1 MTTGLTVLI
10 CTHNRVDLLERAI
23 ASLNAAQRPAIPV
36 QILVAANACTDNT
49 VERMRDYQSR
59 CEPGALPLRL
69 IEVPTPN
76 KTQTHNHALPQ
87 IETDLVA
94 FVDDDHRGGGGG
106 GGAGARAAG
115 AGPGAGGY

>member
-49 VERMRDYQSR
+49 VERMRDYHCR
-59 CEPGALPLRL
+59 CDPVSLPLRL
-69 IEVPTPN
+69 IVVPTPG
-76 KTQTHNHALPQ
+76 KSHAHNQALPQ
-87 IETDLVA
+87 FDSDLGA
-94 FVDDDHRGGGGG
+94 FADDDHR
-106 GGAGARAAG
+106 
-115 AGPGAGGY
+115 